1 MSIYLKIKIRLTIID
16 YKRNICIWI
25 TFVIQGGEL
34 NIMKELPK
42 ISGAELEVMKV
53 LWSKSPQTANEVIKV
68 LETTTDWKPKTIRTL
83 INRLV
88 QKEAISYHQDTGRIY
103 AYFPLVSQ
111 DKYLQVETE
120 SLLKRF
126 YGAAFKPLLV
136 NFLKEEKLSSED
148 INELKRILDEKTE
161 ENKRKEN

>member
-1 MSIYLKIKIRLTIID
+1 
-16 YKRNICIWI
+16 
-25 TFVIQGGEL
+25 
-34 NIMKELPK
+34 MKELPK
-42 ISGAELEVMKV
+42 ISEAELEVMKV
-53 LWSKSPQTANEVIKV
+53 LWSNSPQTANEVIEA
-68 LETTTDWKPKTIRTL
+68 LEVKMDWKPKTIRTL

-88 QKEAISYHQDTGRIY
+88 QKEAVAYHQDKGRMY
-103 AYFPLVSQ
+103 AYYPLVSQ
-111 DKYLQVETE
+111 DNYLKMETK

-161 ENKRKEN
+161 ENQRKDRL